1 MRSGSERIDNVATL
15 IYALCTLTAAL
26 CALLLL
32 LAFRR
37 SRYKLLLWSGLC
49 FVGLTF
55 NNLLLV
61 LDKLVFPEV
70 DLSLWRTVTAL
81 LAMTVLLYGLIRS
94 SE

>member
-1 MRSGSERIDNVATL
+1 VATL